1 MPGPR
6 QTEEP
11 RDGTKR
17 RSFVTAK
24 DGTRMPES
32 LTRGERSL
40 NNKPIGAEG
49 SSKSAAPKKGGDA
62 ARKAQEWGGG
72 SKGAKEHT
80 DE

>member
-40 NNKPIGAEG
+40 NQAFLDLVGAGAQPSGEG
-49 SSKSAAPKKGGDA
+49 EGLT
-62 ARKAQEWGGG
+62 WLG
-72 SKGAKEHT
+72 SDRA
-80 DE
+80 